1 MFSAL
6 WSETRWLE
14 RRAKLSGS
22 PTECTTATTVYP
34 CSTVRLCAQQESR
47 GREGTRLELCNRS
60 FFLSCCCCARSFR
73 SKIMGLQE
81 RYGGESIGEWEAKS
95 SSKPLRR
102 RKKNSRTRMKCVRQI
117 SHYCRLRSIWE
128 EKDIC
133 VISLAANQS
142 VLRHIFATSSSN
154 SSPGGKREGTF
165 VSSLPKLKSCS
176 SLRHAVEGAAS
187 LASLSLPFVRAKEG
201 PQRRR
206 RRRPKTGS
214 PGE

>member
-1 MFSAL
+1 MQQVV
-6 WSETRWLE
+6 
-14 RRAKLSGS
+14 LSLLLL
-22 PTECTTATTVYP
+22 
-34 CSTVRLCAQQESR
+34 LCA
-47 GREGTRLELCNRS
+47 L
-60 FFLSCCCCARSFR
+60 LS
-73 SKIMGLQE
+73 LQNNGAC
-81 RYGGESIGEWEAKS
+81 RKRNGGESIGEWEAKS
-95 SSKPLRR
+95 SSKPFRR
-102 RKKNSRTRMKCVRQI
+102 RKKDSRTRIKCVRQI

-142 VLRHIFATSSSN
+142 VLHHIFATSSSSN
-154 SSPGGKREGTF
+154 SSPGEKKEGTF
-165 VSSLPKLKSCS
+165 FSSLPKLKSCS

-187 LASLSLPFVRAKEG
+187 LVGSLSLPFVRAKEG